1 MERKIN
7 KKYQKCTV
15 MRATEP
21 ERWSHA
27 WRPKWLY
34 APTECIGLGAEQ
46 RALSLGKGVDSRQS
60 ALKEVDGSGLPRVV
74 GN

>member
-1 MERKIN
+1 
-7 KKYQKCTV
+7 

-27 WRPKWLY
+27 LRPKWLY
-34 APTECIGLGAEQ
+34 APTECTGLGAEQ
-46 RALSLGKGVDSRQS
+46 RAPSLRKGVDTRQA
-60 ALKEVDGSGLPRVV
+60 ALEEVDGSGLPRVV